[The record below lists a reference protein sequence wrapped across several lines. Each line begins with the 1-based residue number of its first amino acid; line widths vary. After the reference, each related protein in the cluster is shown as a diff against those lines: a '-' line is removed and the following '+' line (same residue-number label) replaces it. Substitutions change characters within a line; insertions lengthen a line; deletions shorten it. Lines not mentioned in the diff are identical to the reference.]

1 MAESAID
8 LAAFR
13 ELQDMAGADFVDELA
28 TTFVNEVPVM
38 MAELERALAAGDAVA
53 FRRAAHSL
61 KSNAN
66 TFGARSLGE
75 MARALELQ
83 GPPAAA
89 DARALPALAAEFARV
104 AAALE
109 SLRHG

>member
-8 LAAFR
+8 LAVFR
-13 ELQDMAGADFVDELA
+13 ELQDTAGADFVDELA
-28 TTFVNEVPVM
+28 TTFVQEAPDM
-38 MAELERALAAGDAVA
+38 MAEIERALAAGDAVA
-53 FRRAAHSL
+53 FKRAAHSL

-66 TFGARSLGE
+66 TFGALTLGE
-75 MARALELQ
+75 MARTLELQ

-89 DARALPALAAEFARV
+89 DGSALPAVAGEFARV

-109 SLRHG
+109 ALRHG